1 MISQIAN
8 TVFNKAINEYHIQ
21 DDIDAAIVSPFEKE
35 TIEHLLYVKN
45 WIDTAQWHMEDVV
58 RNPSIDALEGL
69 GWKRRIDAQN
79 QVRTDM
85 VEFIDS
91 YFLNKYKDV
100 KPKKE
105 ARINTE
111 SIAWA
116 LDRLSILALKIFHMR
131 EESERSS
138 ATEMHRVGCRNK
150 LKILLEQKEDLSLSI
165 DDLILDIVNGKKK
178 MKVYK
183 QMKMYNDP
191 SLNPILYG
199 KVN

>member
-8 TVFNKAINEYHIQ
+8 TVFNKAINEYHIEDNINAQ
-21 DDIDAAIVSPFEKE
+21 VESPYNKE
-35 TIEHLLYVKN
+35 SIEHLLHVKN

-58 RNPSIDALEGL
+58 RNPNIDAVEGL
-69 GWKRRIDAQN
+69 GWKRKIDAQN

-91 YFLNKYKDV
+91 FFLDKFKDV
-100 KPKKE
+100 KTEKT
-105 ARINTE
+105 ATINTE

-116 LDRLSILALKIFHMR
+116 LDRLSILALKIFHMT
-131 EESERSS
+131 EEAKRSS
-138 ATEMHRVGCRNK
+138 ATEVHRISCKKK
-150 LKILLEQKEDLSLSI
+150 LDILLEQQNDLSRSI
-165 DDLILDIVNGKKK
+165 DELMVDLGSGRKKI
-178 MKVYK
+178 KVYK

>member
-8 TVFNKAINEYHIQ
+8 TVFNKAINEYHIEDNINAQ
-21 DDIDAAIVSPFEKE
+21 VESPYNKE
-35 TIEHLLYVKN
+35 SIEHLLHVKN

-58 RNPSIDALEGL
+58 RNPNIDAVEGL
-69 GWKRRIDAQN
+69 DWKRKIDAQN

-91 YFLNKYKDV
+91 FFLDKFKDV
-100 KPKKE
+100 KTEKT
-105 ARINTE
+105 ATINTE
-111 SIAWA
+111 NIAWA
-116 LDRLSILALKIFHMR
+116 LDRLSILALKIFHMA
-131 EESERSS
+131 EEAERSS
-138 ATEMHRVGCRNK
+138 ATEVHRISCKKK
-150 LKILLEQKEDLSLSI
+150 LDILLEQQEDLSRSI
-165 DDLILDIVNGKKK
+165 DELMVDLGSGRKKI
-178 MKVYK
+178 KVYK

>member
-8 TVFNKAINEYHIQ
+8 TVFNKAINEYHLQ
-21 DDIDAAIVSPFEKE
+21 DNINAQVESPYNKE
-35 TIEHLLYVKN
+35 SIEHLLHVKN
-45 WIDTAQWHMEDVV
+45 WIDSAQWHMEDVV
-58 RNPSIDALEGL
+58 RNPNIDAVEGL
-69 GWKRRIDAQN
+69 DWKRKIDAQN

-91 YFLNKYKDV
+91 FFLDKFKDV
-100 KPKKE
+100 KTEK
-105 ARINTE
+105 AAAINTE

-116 LDRLSILALKIFHMR
+116 LDRLSILALKIFHMA
-131 EESERSS
+131 EEAERSS
-138 ATEMHRVGCRNK
+138 ATEVHRISCKKK
-150 LKILLEQKEDLSLSI
+150 LDILLEQQEDLSRSI
-165 DDLILDIVNGKKK
+165 DELMVDLGSGRKKI
-178 MKVYK
+178 KVYK

>member
-8 TVFNKAINEYHIQ
+8 TVFNKAINEYHIE
-21 DDIDAAIVSPFEKE
+21 DDINAQVESPYNKE
-35 TIEHLLYVKN
+35 SIEHLLHVKN

-58 RNPSIDALEGL
+58 RNPNIDAVEGL

-91 YFLNKYKDV
+91 FFLDKFKDV
-100 KPKKE
+100 KTEK
-105 ARINTE
+105 AAAINTE

-116 LDRLSILALKIFHMR
+116 LDRLSILALKIFHMT
-131 EESERSS
+131 EEAERSS
-138 ATEMHRVGCRNK
+138 ATEVHRISCKKK
-150 LKILLEQKEDLSLSI
+150 LDILLEQQEDLSRSI
-165 DDLILDIVNGKKK
+165 DELMVDLGSGRKKI
-178 MKVYK
+178 KVYK